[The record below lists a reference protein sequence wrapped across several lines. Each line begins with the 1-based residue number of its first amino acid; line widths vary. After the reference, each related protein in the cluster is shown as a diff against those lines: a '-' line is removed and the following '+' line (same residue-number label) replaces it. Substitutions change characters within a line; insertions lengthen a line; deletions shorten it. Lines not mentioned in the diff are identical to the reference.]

1 MKQVGV
7 RLIVDRN
14 ADKDS
19 DDSDYDDDDDDNTG
33 IETYKV

>member
-1 MKQVGV
+1 MKRVGV

-19 DDSDYDDDDDDNTG
+19 DDSDYDDDDDNTG